1 MNYSMLLRNAALT
14 AMMVL
19 VSACASS
26 REYASID
33 SQPFVLPD
41 GTPVVAEGQEDPGIV
56 GLIVEDPLSAVEW
69 TEPDDG
75 ASSIGGK
82 QRLPVDQA
90 SLRFAGVE
98 PGGSAS
104 RSGRKS
110 STGAGVTHL
119 AALDPL
125 NDVAYDMPVE
135 VNEAVHTYLE
145 YFQTRL
151 RGTFSRYLIRSG
163 RYIPLM
169 QEIFREHGIPED
181 MVYLS
186 MIESGFNPYAYSR
199 ARASGAW
206 QFISSTGKLYGLR
219 QDYWVDERRD
229 VVLATHA
236 AAKYLSDLHN
246 RFGDWYL
253 ALASYNAGEGRVAA
267 SMRRSGATNFWELRE
282 RLALPQETRDY
293 VPKYIAAMLIAKSPE
308 EYGFF
313 VQPHAPLVFDT
324 VTVKGA
330 TDLDAI
336 ARAVGVPIE
345 EIKFL
350 NPHLRRDMT
359 PPDKSAYPVYLPQG
373 SERRFAQNFPAIQAQ
388 EQRAWAKKA
397 GAMGSPKTVR
407 HRVRRGETL
416 SVIADKYRTRVS
428 RIQRANNM
436 GRRTMIREGQTLV
449 VPVGSRYASASSGGS
464 SQTTTHRVKRGESLW
479 KIASRYNVRLRDLL
493 AWNGLSSNS
502 VLHVGQR
509 IVIKGRGG

>member
-1 MNYSMLLRNAALT
+1 MNYSLLFRNAAITALT
-14 AMMVL
+14 VL
-19 VSACASS
+19 AASCAGS
-26 REYASID
+26 REYVAVD
-33 SQPFVLPD
+33 PQPFAPPE
-41 GTPVVAEGQEDPGIV
+41 GTPIAAEVQDDPGIV
-56 GLIVEDPLSAVEW
+56 GLIVEDPVSPGGWVENEELS
-69 TEPDDG
+69 G
-75 ASSIGGK
+75 ASSIGSK

-98 PGGSAS
+98 PGSVAP

-110 STGAGVTHL
+110 STGAGTTHL

-151 RGTFSRYLIRSG
+151 RDTFSRYLIRSG

-236 AAKYLSDLHN
+236 AAKYLSDLYN

-267 SMRRSGATNFWELRE
+267 SLRSSNSTTFWELRE
-282 RLALPQETRDY
+282 KLALPQETRDY
-293 VPKYIAAMLIAKSPE
+293 VPKFIAAMLIAKSPE

-313 VQPHAPLVFDT
+313 VQQHAPLVYDT
-324 VTVKGA
+324 VTVDGA
-330 TDLDAI
+330 TDLEAI
-336 ARAVGVPIE
+336 ARATGVPVE

-350 NPHLRRDMT
+350 NPQLRRDLT
-359 PPDKSAYPVYLPQG
+359 PPDKSAYTVYLPQG
-373 SERRFAQNFPAIQAQ
+373 KKRQFAHNFPAIQAQ

-397 GAMGSPKTVR
+397 SSMGSPQTVR

-428 RIQRANNM
+428 RIQSANNM
-436 GRRTMIREGQTLV
+436 GRRTMIREGQLLV
-449 VPVGSRYASASSGGS
+449 IPVGSHYASASRSGGS
-464 SQTTTHRVKRGESLW
+464 TTHRVRRGDSLW

-493 AWNGLSSNS
+493 AWNGLSSDS
-502 VLHVGQR
+502 VLHVGQQ
-509 IVIKGRGG
+509 IIIK